1 MEKSAQQA
9 SREKN
14 AYTTTEEIYQGKI
27 ITVSRRT
34 YHLSKT
40 KSWDLVLH
48 PGAVAIIPVTK
59 NQEFLLVKQWRRAIE
74 KITLEFPA
82 GVLET
87 QEEPLQCAEREL
99 REEVGMRANRMV
111 PIGGLFSTPGFCS
124 EYLHLFIA
132 LDLEESPLQPD
143 EDEEIDCV
151 TLSSKQLSEM
161 IQEHLIEDAKT
172 IAGFYLYEQWLK
184 NQKT

>member
-1 MEKSAQQA
+1 
-9 SREKN
+9 
-14 AYTTTEEIYQGKI
+14 
-27 ITVSRRT
+27 
-34 YHLSKT
+34 
-40 KSWDLVLH
+40 
-48 PGAVAIIPVTK
+48 
-59 NQEFLLVKQWRRAIE
+59 
-74 KITLEFPA
+74 
-82 GVLET
+82 
-87 QEEPLQCAEREL
+87 
-99 REEVGMRANRMV
+99 MRANRMV

-151 TLSSKQLSEM
+151 TLSSTQLSEM